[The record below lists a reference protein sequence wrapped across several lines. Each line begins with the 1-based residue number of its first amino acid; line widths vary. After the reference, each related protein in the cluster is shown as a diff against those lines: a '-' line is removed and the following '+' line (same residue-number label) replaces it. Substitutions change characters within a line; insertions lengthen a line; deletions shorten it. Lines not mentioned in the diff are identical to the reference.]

1 MAGLNVDA
9 LYAWMFWLFVSEFPR
24 ASATRIVSSLTRLGA
39 GVAFGVGSTLFLA
52 NVLLTL
58 DTMSLGATGTLSAA
72 LRSLTFAPAED
83 AALGLRVLPSAI
95 YYPVLI
101 SLGLLALPIA
111 LVKTRGAAQVE
122 RRRVR
127 WFFTFLWGGA
137 LVTVVDIVVL
147 TICEACADAV
157 TRAPGTVLNG
167 LLIYVVLL
175 AESIWRRLRRPGSPC
190 RRCATGRTPGS
201 PIRAGQGR
209 DRGGHWPPLRQRG
222 GLYLVAPPAAGVGVA
237 RGPAAGRDPTS
248 HDHRAALLRGR
259 HRVLKAI
266 DRVFFRDQ
274 DDSRRLLTDLV
285 DLSRSAPTEQALG
298 MLLRGQI
305 DKALHVESVHVFFVS
320 ATRTALIESEDR
332 RLSLDADLTLASLLA
347 GASTPLDCE
356 FGPQGSVLGRLP
368 AADREWLE
376 REHVAL
382 LVPMLSG
389 DGKLIGLIALGPKKS
404 ELPFSGEDCE
414 LLSASASAAAL
425 ALENRLLRSSTPRHW
440 PSLSHSA
447 NPDVGHPGCGD
458 AAGRRRGMPALLFP
472 VHDRYGDLP
481 LLQHPDDAGA
491 RPVHALG
498 QVPDETSSGG
508 RWHGC
513 RLPGCRP
520 RARETSRHQGTAP
533 DFIALGR
540 CAAPGGPRNGQ
551 RRASAPRNHLRRRN
565 MGRPATAN
573 SSSSTGTLVSSAH
586 GPVNVDEARRLGVAL
601 SDALARA
608 HAAGIIH
615 GDIKPSNIGF
625 TGDDVTEVAGLR
637 RRARRL
643 SHDGASFAHR
653 FSTGDST
660 TEPVDNMRKDPK
672 SGKDGAF
679 AGTLGYLPP
688 EALRGAAPTPGLDL
702 WALSVVLFQTLAGRN
717 PFGGHTVVETMLLIH
732 DGRLPLLKDLRPDV
746 PATLDHFFAAA
757 LARDTAS
764 RPQTAAE
771 LRQRWM
777 AAMGGAPAAT

>member
-1 MAGLNVDA
+1 MAAISLATLALFALALIKVGTALLVVATRHVPVDYQFLPTTPPSMAVRLLTVGVFAGAGVLLSGFGRRDRRAVRLGIVFLLVATTFSNQILTAATRSGDTGLDFLAGLMAGLNVDA

-58 DTMSLGATGTLSAA
+58 DAMSLDATGTLSAA
-72 LRSLTFAPAED
+72 LRSLAFAPAED

-175 AESIWRRLRRPGSPC
+175 ASPFGVAYAVLVHRVVDVRLAVRLALQYALAKGVIVAAIGLPFVSAAAFIWSHRQRPVSELL
-190 RRCATGRTPGS
+190 
-201 PIRAGQGR
+201 AGQR
-209 DRGGHWPPLRQRG
+209 
-222 GLYLVAPPAAGVGVA
+222 LVVILLAMSIG
-237 RGPAAGRDPTS
+237 
-248 HDHRAALLRGR
+248 AALLRGR

-266 DRVFFRDQ
+266 DRWFFRDQ
-274 DDSRRLLTDLV
+274 YDARRLLTDLV

-332 RLSLDADLTLASLLA
+332 RLSLDADSTLASLLA

-356 FGPQGSVLGRLP
+356 FGPQGSVPGRLP

-404 ELPFSGEDCE
+404 ELPFSGEDRE
-414 LLSASASAAAL
+414 LLSASAAAAAL
-425 ALENRLLRSSTPRHW
+425 ALENRLLRSSSPRYW
-440 PSLSHSA
+440 PSLDQPTETSDSPDA
-447 NPDVGHPGCGD
+447 ETPPDV
-458 AAGRRRGMPALLFP
+458 AAECLRCCSLFTTDTATCPSCSTRTTPAHVPFMLSGKFRMRRRVGAGGMGVVYQA
-472 VHDRYGDLP
+472 VDL
-481 LLQHPDDAGA
+481 
-491 RPVHALG
+491 
-498 QVPDETSSGG
+498 
-508 RWHGC
+508 
-513 RLPGCRP
+513 
-520 RARETSRHQGTAP
+520 
-533 DFIALGR
+533 ALGR
-540 CAAPGGPRNGQ
+540 RVAIKALPRISS
-551 RRASAPRNHLRRRN
+551 RSADALRREARATASVAHPHLATIYGVETWA
-565 MGRPATAN
+565 GRPLLVLEFFDR
-573 SSSSTGTLVSSAH
+573 GTLADRLAH
-586 GPVNVDEARRLGVAL
+586 GPVNVDEARRVGVAL
-601 SDALARA
+601 ADALARA
-608 HAAGIIH
+608 HAAGII
-615 GDIKPSNIGF
+615 
-625 TGDDVTEVAGLR
+625 
-637 RRARRL
+637 ARRYQ
-643 SHDGASFAHR
+643 AEQHR
-653 FSTGDST
+653 FH
-660 TEPVDNMRKDPK
+660 R
-672 SGKDGAF
+672 
-679 AGTLGYLPP
+679 
-688 EALRGAAPTPGLDL
+688 
-702 WALSVVLFQTLAGRN
+702 
-717 PFGGHTVVETMLLIH
+717 
-732 DGRLPLLKDLRPDV
+732 
-746 PATLDHFFAAA
+746 
-757 LARDTAS
+757 
-764 RPQTAAE
+764 
-771 LRQRWM
+771 
-777 AAMGGAPAAT
+777 